1 MIIFVVAESAGGRA
15 GQHGCAMRGAPAGAG
30 T

>member
-15 GQHGCAMRGAPAGAG
+15 THGAAMLAGTPAGAG